1 MTHRH
6 DVETLRPLVAAASKH
21 IAIALLG
28 EPSSR
33 YGHQLRFG
41 GSFGVSVE
49 IDGHKMGQWFDHTTG
64 EGGDM
69 FKLIQREC
77 GCDFKEALNK
87 AAAFIGKHPNAIQ
100 RRVRPAAPEI
110 DHDEIKRK
118 KAVASNLWGLARPFE
133 ESPAETYLRGRCI
146 EPPPRIGGALRF
158 IDAVSIKLGE
168 NNMRQYPA
176 MIAAIRDI
184 GTDELI
190 GVHLTALT
198 PDGERVKDTNGKT
211 LRRIRGFKKNGAIK
225 LTPRDAITGTLCVG
239 EGIESV
245 LSLMQLTGGLPGWS
259 VIDAGELV
267 KFPKLDA
274 IERLIIGE
282 DNDAKGTG
290 AARELASRWREFGRV
305 VERLRPSI
313 PGGDFNDVLCG
324 VEG

>member
-1 MTHRH
+1 MSHHH
-6 DVETLRPLVAAASKH
+6 DVETLRPHVAAASKH

-28 EPSSR
+28 EPSGQFR
-33 YGHQLRFG
+33 HQLRFG
-41 GSFGVSVE
+41 DSFGVSVE

-77 GCDFKEALNK
+77 RCDFKEALNK
-87 AAAFIGKHPNAIQ
+87 AAAFINRHPNAIQ
-100 RRVRPAAPEI
+100 RRVRPSAPEI
-110 DHDEIKRK
+110 DLAEIKRK
-118 KAVASNLWGLARPFE
+118 KAVASHLWGLAVAFE
-133 ESPAETYLRGRCI
+133 GSPAETYLRGRCI
-146 EPPPRIGGALRF
+146 EPPPRIGEALRYLPK
-158 IDAVSIKLGE
+158 ASIKLLDGTLRE
-168 NNMRQYPA
+168 GPA
-176 MIAAIRDI
+176 MIAANRDI

-190 GVHLTALT
+190 GVHLTGITA
-198 PDGERVKDTNGKT
+198 DGERVKDANGKT

-245 LSLMQLTGGLPGWS
+245 LSLMELTSEPGWS

-267 KFPKLDA
+267 KFPPMDA

-290 AARELASRWREFGRV
+290 AARDLASRWREFGRV

-313 PGGDFNDVLCG
+313 EGGDFNDVLCG
-324 VEG
+324 VKG